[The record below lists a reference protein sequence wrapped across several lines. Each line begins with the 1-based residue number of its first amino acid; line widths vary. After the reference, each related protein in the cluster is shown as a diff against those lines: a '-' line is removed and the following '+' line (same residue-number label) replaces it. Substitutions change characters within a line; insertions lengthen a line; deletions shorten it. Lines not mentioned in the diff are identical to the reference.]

1 MENLFPK
8 IEMDDNDRTRR
19 RILKVLSV
27 CIGILLVIII
37 AVIIS
42 GRAPGNF
49 VPGTVVTIPQN
60 SSTRE
65 VAGILERARVIRS
78 EALFQVS
85 VKMFYG
91 NRPVIAGDF
100 SFEEKRSV
108 FEVVRIVTGGLF
120 GKAQAKITI
129 PEGSSVTDIV
139 RIVTKAVPEM
149 DGKQLLTQAKPFEG
163 YLFPETYFV
172 FKTITPETFINRLQR
187 EYETR
192 VAPLRP
198 EISATKRI
206 ESQIIIMASLLE
218 KEARNADEAKII
230 SGILWKR
237 FDKGMPLQ
245 VDAPF
250 LYILG
255 KTSSELKASDLQKDG
270 PYNTYTRKG
279 LPKGPIGNPGLNMI
293 VAAIHPVSSQ
303 YWYYLHDNNG
313 VVHYAKT
320 HDEHVQN
327 KKKYLQ

>member
-8 IEMDDNDRTRR
+8 IEMDTNDRTRR

-27 CIGILLVIII
+27 CVGILLAIII

-49 VPGTVVTIPQN
+49 VLGTVVTIPQN

-65 VAGILERARVIRS
+65 AAGILARADVIRS
-78 EALFQVS
+78 EALFQFA
-85 VKMFYG
+85 VKIFYG

-100 SFEEKRSV
+100 SFEKKHSV

-120 GKAQAKITI
+120 GKAQSKITI
-129 PEGSSVTDIV
+129 PEGSSVADIV
-139 RIVTKAVPEM
+139 RTAIKAIPEM
-149 DGKQLLTQAKPFEG
+149 DGKQLLVQAKPLEG
-163 YLFPETYFV
+163 YLFPETYFM
-172 FKTITPETFINRLQR
+172 FKTITPEAFIGRLQR
-187 EYETR
+187 EYEVR
-192 VAPLRP
+192 IAPLRP
-198 EISATKRI
+198 EIAATKRT

-218 KEARNADEAKII
+218 KEARNAEEAKII

-250 LYILG
+250 LYVLN

-293 VAAIHPVSSQ
+293 TAALHPASSQ

-320 HDEHVQN
+320 YDEHVQN